1 MVEMD
6 ELIAINVRYEGDNEA
21 SQIFQLNPKTQWR
34 DLEAMLKVQYDCEN
48 VEVFYVDTDGDYI
61 ILSSQ
66 EELVEAFKV
75 AQNCSSTLHLKL
87 RNFTGQ
93 PVEPETHRGDNS
105 LQTPGG
111 DTDVKIM
118 MESSVDPK
126 SEHRQ
131 NTEAQKEQEGDS
143 SEAELEKLE
152 MWLHEDSKPL
162 IRSKEVEKQMA
173 PTVDIVTPS
182 EDEKKEA
189 GKVKPSDGQ
198 KDEETGVV
206 YVKPKVMRQK
216 VRKSEKTLEHDRM
229 YKRRHCRSAER
240 SRRLRYEEEAETSD
254 DAAMPYDVFIK
265 YMQQL
270 KLELR
275 TEIVRDVTRKTVK
288 QVLKGLDGAVIQSMK
303 GGNSET
309 TVETPASPTK
319 IEDTPILSPVKNKE
333 VGTVEA
339 TTSHPIYYH
348 EHVTCDFCE
357 RTIVGARYKC
367 CNCSDYDLCE
377 ECEAIHGVHDPNHVF
392 LKIRRPVRLRNK
404 TPLLKQIIYRSSS
417 TEHIEARQ
425 PLFESAE
432 KLLKAKMDKLK
443 AQLSHKQDKLRKKEE
458 KIMRK
463 QKRKEDRLQQW
474 LESSKHDVMQVRH
487 ATVELLMAA
496 DFLYDVTIPD
506 GTRVQPG
513 TRLMKTWRIRN
524 AGTSKWTD
532 STKLKVVYDC
542 IPTVRKEENV
552 PKLRPAEE
560 GEITVELV
568 APQKPGRYQSH
579 WKMFDHDRSFGH
591 RVWCDIIVEPKEVLE
606 PTKDDTFKLVQQSQQ
621 AENLHQKSEYEE
633 IPERDVKISQKEDF
647 LLEPSQTSFRSSE
660 EIEKREPG
668 EGEENIKIVMA
679 DSVAEIAD
687 KMVEFVCEQMD
698 RSEARNV
705 EHFMPEN
712 NNVETIAP
720 DNEPKYVDQEK
731 ENVDSGIPVEF
742 ARHQEEVSDIGNKY
756 ESTGK
761 SGDESD
767 FSDGHG
773 FLHVQGP
780 DLIAFEMVE
789 PGEDDKYENALPVE
803 EEKFENA
810 EEYLNDRKEEVQIE
824 ERHVLS
830 RSSSVEVVDMT
841 QDESAADEE
850 VQDHEYLRSLQN
862 PVTVT
867 VNEDEDDDDDDDSM
881 TDSSYDIYNDSEDDF
896 LVVPMPA
903 CFNLEKPISF
913 QQPESQSE
921 DERGDNLDDN
931 HNRIHVADEQTRVSV
946 DDILTTSGTIATPPL
961 EPEAVAMPT
970 QEVDDKTMIKKEAD
984 LDDFFGTESVEKDNL
999 VSASETDS
1007 EETKVVEITQHPG
1020 QADKSEEVTSP
1031 VVTTQPEGATAMEG
1045 QWDKQLEQ
1053 RPAEL
1058 VNQMMHTAVKAANKA
1073 AANAYTTAKEVFY
1086 TWQARTYQNASGKTN
1101 SYKPPTSS
1109 WKPKESD
1116 FKPPQSDWKPK
1127 DEANKEAEPW
1137 KAPNADYKPPKS
1149 EWKPKSDKWQPP
1161 KEAGPMAKLK
1171 EMGFCNREL
1180 NEKLLKKHNDDVE
1193 TVVQELLST
1202 TENDWM
1208 AQRH

>member
-93 PVEPETHRGDNS
+93 PVEPETHRGDNTP
-105 LQTPGG
+105 QTPGG

-126 SEHRQ
+126 SEHQQ
-131 NTEAQKEQEGDS
+131 NTGAQKEQEGDS

-189 GKVKPSDGQ
+189 GEVKPSDGQ

-254 DAAMPYDVFIK
+254 DAAMP
-265 YMQQL
+265 
-270 KLELR
+270 
-275 TEIVRDVTRKTVK
+275 
-288 QVLKGLDGAVIQSMK
+288 
-303 GGNSET
+303 
-309 TVETPASPTK
+309 
-319 IEDTPILSPVKNKE
+319 
-333 VGTVEA
+333 
-339 TTSHPIYYH
+339 
-348 EHVTCDFCE
+348 
-357 RTIVGARYKC
+357 
-367 CNCSDYDLCE
+367 
-377 ECEAIHGVHDPNHVF
+377 
-392 LKIRRPVRLRNK
+392 
-404 TPLLKQIIYRSSS
+404 
-417 TEHIEARQ
+417 
-425 PLFESAE
+425 
-432 KLLKAKMDKLK
+432 
-443 AQLSHKQDKLRKKEE
+443 
-458 KIMRK
+458 
-463 QKRKEDRLQQW
+463 
-474 LESSKHDVMQVRH
+474 
-487 ATVELLMAA
+487 ELLMAA

-542 IPTVRKEENV
+542 IPTVQGRKNV

-568 APQKPGRYQSH
+568 APQKP
-579 WKMFDHDRSFGH
+579 
-591 RVWCDIIVEPKEVLE
+591 EPKEVLE

-742 ARHQEEVSDIGNKY
+742 ARHQEVVSDTGNKY

-824 ERHVLS
+824 ERQVLS

-1020 QADKSEEVTSP
+1020 PADKLEEVTSP
-1031 VVTTQPEGATAMEG
+1031 VVTTQPEGATAMEA

-1073 AANAYTTAKEVFY
+1073 AANANAFY